1 MTNRVTYCI
10 ILLEVIDMYLGKE
23 NETIEFKAST
33 GELHQAVESIASI
46 LNKHGYG
53 ELYFGVN
60 DNGEVKGQIVK
71 DSTIKTVADSI
82 IRDIEPRITP
92 TITTIIFD
100 GKDVIKVIFSGSQ
113 KPYSAFGKYLIR
125 VGTQNRQMTRDE
137 LRRLIKNEDYSY
149 PWEKENNKCTIDDI
163 DDNSLHKYY
172 EEAVNCGRL
181 EMPYYNKEALLTTLE
196 LLKDGVLN
204 NAAIALFGKNANIQ
218 LKLACFATDKKI
230 TFTDLNELKGN
241 IYTLMNEG
249 VTYILNHINW
259 KVEIKRKRE
268 EYPEIPVKAI
278 REIVVNAFAH
288 AIYEPTPEVEIN
300 IHPGMVTIF
309 NPGTFP
315 DDLSPEDYVNRNISS
330 VKRNPLI
337 LDVLYRCKDVEKS
350 GSGFKRMNELCS
362 KEGIKWSYEK
372 MAYGFYFT
380 FYRGT
385 NVTLD
390 VSLYHELSEEERV
403 VLIAIKNNPKITREE
418 LASKINKTTRTIQR
432 IVNRLVD
439 AGYVTRIGK
448 NRFGYWKVIK

>member
-1 MTNRVTYCI
+1 
-10 ILLEVIDMYLGKE
+10 MYLGKE
-23 NETIEFKAST
+23 NETTEFKEST
-33 GELHQAVESIASI
+33 GEMHQAIESIASI

-60 DNGEVKGQIVK
+60 DNGETKGQIVK
-71 DSTIKTVADSI
+71 DSTIKNVSDSI
-82 IRDIEPRITP
+82 VRDIEPRITP
-92 TITTIIFD
+92 TITVIAFE

-113 KPYSAFGKYLIR
+113 KPYSAFGKFLIR

-149 PWEKENNKCTIDDI
+149 PWEKENSKHTLDDI
-163 DDNSLHKYY
+163 DDKSLRKYY
-172 EEAVNCGRL
+172 DEAINCGRL
-181 EMPYYNKEALLTTLE
+181 EMPIYDKEALLTALE
-196 LLKDGVLN
+196 LLKDGTLN
-204 NAAIALFGKNANIQ
+204 NAAIALFGRNASIQ

-249 VTYILNHINW
+249 VSYILNHINW

-268 EYPEIPVKAI
+268 EFPEIPVKAI
-278 REIVVNAFAH
+278 REMVVNAFAH

-300 IHPGMVTIF
+300 IHPDMVTIF

-315 DDLSPEDYVNRNISS
+315 DDLSPEDYVNKNISS

-350 GSGFKRMNELCS
+350 GSGFKRMNELCL
-362 KEGIKWSYEK
+362 KEGVRWSYEK
-372 MAYGFYFT
+372 TAYGFYFT
-380 FYRGT
+380 FFRGT

-390 VSLYHELSEEERV
+390 VSLYPELSEEERI
-403 VLIAIKNNPKITREE
+403 VLVAIKNNPKITREE
-418 LASKINKTTRTIQR
+418 LASKIGKTTRTIQR

-439 AGYVTRIGK
+439 DGRLIRIGK
-448 NRFGYWKVIK
+448 NRFGYWEVLE